1 MNIRLFKP
9 SFGKEELDSIK
20 DCLDKSWVGLGP
32 KVNQFESEWK
42 KYLGCESA
50 YALNSATAALHLSL
64 AVFKFKP
71 GKKVLVP
78 SMTFRRQHRLCYI
91 TA

>member
-50 YALNSATAALHLSL
+50 YATFFNLAFLSSSLLSTIHL
-64 AVFKFKP
+64 
-71 GKKVLVP
+71 
-78 SMTFRRQHRLCYI
+78 
-91 TA
+91 